1 MTTSIDVF
9 PSRSRFNQSLYTM
22 FLSCNKIDAH
32 SNSFLTESAGSNPVK
47 RTLAFLAEWFTQ
59 LTENQSFSM
68 LEASSLYARLRF
80 PVNPFYET
88 GFGNPLVDFL
98 KNFWYNKYTS

>member
-47 RTLAFLAEWFTQ
+47 RTSAFLAEWFTQ

-68 LEASSLYARLRF
+68 LEASSFICSLDATGSVSPLQGESYRF
-80 PVNPFYET
+80 ESYSEYHSQHNALP
-88 GFGNPLVDFL
+88 
-98 KNFWYNKYTS
+98 